1 MNQLGYKKRTH
12 QFQTVILRTDRPILG
27 QAIKAFYEF
36 VLSEKG
42 VAFQFKSYIFRK
54 NGESRSLCR
63 KMVTKID

>member
-1 MNQLGYKKRTH
+1 MYWKQMNQLGYKKRTH

-42 VAFQFKSYIFRK
+42 VAFQFKSYIF
-54 NGESRSLCR
+54 
-63 KMVTKID
+63 